1 MLGDVSGLPIVPWT
15 PDMIGEFDFLTLV
28 LKGHQSAVK
37 HPWGLR
43 RGPLIKCGNSLYQE
57 TQETALAKKTL

>member
-1 MLGDVSGLPIVPWT
+1 
-15 PDMIGEFDFLTLV
+15 MIGEFDFLTLV

-43 RGPLIKCGNSLYQE
+43 RSPLIKSGNSLYQE
-57 TQETALAKKTL
+57 TQETAPAKKAL